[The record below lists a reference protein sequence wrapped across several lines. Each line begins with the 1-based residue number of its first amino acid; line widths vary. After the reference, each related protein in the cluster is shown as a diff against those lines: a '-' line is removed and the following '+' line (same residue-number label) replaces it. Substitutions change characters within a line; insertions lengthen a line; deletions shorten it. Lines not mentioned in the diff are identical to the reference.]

1 MNYLNVPLHI
11 CFNVFH
17 AYLFLTFSCIFVLS
31 CFMYL
36 YFFKHI
42 LAYLFTDIHGH
53 GHHASHTQ
61 VVVHHTNVHHGP
73 VHHGLVHHVQHADKL
88 FKK

>member
-1 MNYLNVPLHI
+1 
-11 CFNVFH
+11 
-17 AYLFLTFSCIFVLS
+17 
-31 CFMYL
+31 MYL

-53 GHHASHTQ
+53 GHHTSHTQ
-61 VVVHHTNVHHGP
+61 VVVHHSSVHHGP
-73 VHHGLVHHVQHADKL
+73 LHHELVHHRRVHHVHHADKL